1 MGHPPFH
8 RGPIPYITLWI
19 HLRESLEKS
28 LRNQG
33 GLYLPPDLG
42 QASHPP
48 SWRTD
53 GLNSRT
59 EAEKPP
65 ISCKTSKHA
74 GPSYRQKGFSWK
86 PLWSIFGIHQDFQPF
101 TTVTKRDV
109 SWVYTLEENYS
120 LAMSFWGT
128 LPPQMEDGSK
138 QGSLSTIRYTR
149 LKPKA
154 EETFTTL
161 EKGKKTCK
169 LVSRTE
175 GWSEGKKIEQTK
187 IGDFFTRTFRLL
199 HVFILSNIAGVPID
213 CYFSSLFVSVQLDML
228 QTDPTLPCINS
239 AISPWE

>member
-1 MGHPPFH
+1 MKAVQLKKGE
-8 RGPIPYITLWI
+8 RRQSGPSSLSQRSNPIYNLMDSPK
-19 HLRESLEKS
+19 SLEKS

-74 GPSYRQKGFSWK
+74 GPSYRQKGFFMK
-86 PLWSIFGIHQDFQPF
+86 TLWSIFGIHQDFQPF

-161 EKGKKTCK
+161 EKGKNPA
-169 LVSRTE
+169 S
-175 GWSEGKKIEQTK
+175 
-187 IGDFFTRTFRLL
+187 
-199 HVFILSNIAGVPID
+199 
-213 CYFSSLFVSVQLDML
+213 
-228 QTDPTLPCINS
+228 
-239 AISPWE
+239 